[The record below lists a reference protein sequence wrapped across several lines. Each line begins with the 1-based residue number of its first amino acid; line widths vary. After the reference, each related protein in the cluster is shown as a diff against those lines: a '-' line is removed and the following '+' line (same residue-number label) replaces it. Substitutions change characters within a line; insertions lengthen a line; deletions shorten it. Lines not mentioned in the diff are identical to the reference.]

1 MAPVTDLPYRLPSGV
16 AFLWADRDLGVD
28 ELKPFCRDS
37 NTTVIGPGLLA
48 FVPDQHGPEVF
59 ESALLACR
67 RLFQDLEGP
76 VSALVFPGILER
88 RETGLLLLSDGLV
101 DDLRKAPPLLE
112 PGVVHLTGHAAREL
126 ETPWRLR
133 GAPNYSGPSGRS
145 RTVWS
150 VHGPGDRFE
159 SWRNP
164 KVLRRSLPA
173 LRSPSYGLL
182 EEAVADSDLIRV
194 QGGLGVGKTRVVAE
208 TLRSRSCLWSR
219 CWRARRERP
228 SIAEQVA
235 HQLIEQQSWR
245 SDLLDPDL
253 QHRLFATWPE
263 PLDEDER
270 NQVRAAV
277 LRCVEEVTSADA
289 VTLVVDDA
297 HRLEEGERSW
307 LFELH
312 GTGHARLVLVG
323 RGASW
328 LDLERSDRITVSPL
342 DEELRQSHLRHLLE
356 GLSIPKPVEQS
367 FLDACR
373 GNPFASEEG
382 LHNLVRRRLLRE
394 NYGNFFFNGT
404 KDARYLPTARLD
416 RHLLSEGLRTE
427 SLTSCFRVSAAGRPI
442 AVDLLAP
449 EDTAV
454 TDVADRLLQA
464 GLVRPT
470 RRDGI
475 ECVEPAV
482 PAFGHGFRQCLEEHV
497 AERLR
502 EECADAM
509 VPRGTADQSWQR
521 YQSLRGTS
529 QSPKALLEALS
540 APRSTRPEGPA
551 LFEALS
557 EELARGDGKL
567 DRRTE
572 FEFLWVFLPLA
583 RKTGRTDNLLDHLER
598 ALKLCPPADPR
609 RMALL
614 AMHSE
619 ESLVQG
625 SLEHAEEKAVEGLNL
640 ARKQDPARQSVLLLQ
655 LGKVL
660 QRQDRHP
667 EAKRLLLDLLRTVN
681 REANPSQVATCHFH
695 LGNIYMQEQDFET
708 ALEHHQLALERRREH
723 GTPTTVGQSLCS
735 LASLNNS
742 VGNYANSLD
751 LYQQALDV
759 LAKGAEPFERAFP
772 LVGIGKTLGRLGDFE
787 QATAPLQ
794 EALELRTQRGDK
806 IGTEI
811 SRLALANNDLDLG
824 RLEDAITKARHVLFR
839 MTIIG
844 SRRYKADAE
853 YLLGIL
859 LFRGGKT
866 ADAFQHLQDA
876 AHQHQQIGVEV
887 AGLFD
892 EAMALEACI
901 ELGNAKG
908 IELRTQ
914 ILGERL
920 ATAPYPELGERLDLR
935 LYYGWAYQQEHGD
948 RAGDPKVP
956 LGRAYAEIERKAAM
970 LEPERRESF
979 LGRVADNNSVV
990 ELATEH
996 GITDAKRLR
1005 KLVSQQQE
1013 PAAL

>member
-1 MAPVTDLPYRLPSGV
+1 MAPVADLPYRLPSGV
-16 AFLWADRDLGVD
+16 AFLWGDHELTADQWSS
-28 ELKPFCRDS
+28 FCRDS
-37 NTTVIGPGLLA
+37 ATTVIGPGLLA
-48 FVPDQHGPEVF
+48 FLPDQHGPEVF
-59 ESALLACR
+59 ESALIFCR
-67 RLFQDLEGP
+67 RILQEFDGGL
-76 VSALVFPGILER
+76 SALIFPGILER
-88 RETGLLLLSDGLV
+88 REAGLLLLSDGLV
-101 DDLRKAPPLLE
+101 DDLRKAPPRLE

-159 SWRNP
+159 NWRNP

-173 LRSPSYGLL
+173 LRSPSYKLL
-182 EEAVADSDLIRV
+182 EEAVGDSDLIRV

-208 TLRSRSCLWSR
+208 TLRSRSCLWAR

-228 SIAEQVA
+228 SVAEQVA

-245 SDLLDPDL
+245 ADLLDADL
-253 QHRLFATWPE
+253 QDRLFATWPT
-263 PLDEDER
+263 PLEDDER
-270 NQVRAAV
+270 AQVRQAV
-277 LRCVEEVTSADA
+277 LRCVDEVTSADEM
-289 VTLVVDDA
+289 TLVVDDA
-297 HRLEEGERSW
+297 HRLEDFDRQW
-307 LFELH
+307 LLELH
-312 GTGHARLVLVG
+312 GSGHVRLVLVG

-328 LDLERSDRITVSPL
+328 LDLERSDRVTVAPL
-342 DEELRQSHLRHLLE
+342 SEDQRQQHMHNLLD
-356 GLSIPKPVEQS
+356 GLSIPKPVEES
-367 FLDACR
+367 FLEACR
-373 GNPFASEEG
+373 GNPFAAEEG

-404 KDARYLPTARLD
+404 KDALYLPTARLD

-427 SLTSCFRVSAAGRPI
+427 GLGACLRMAAAGRPL
-442 AVDLLAP
+442 ALDLLSGDHS
-449 EDTAV
+449 EVVDV
-454 TDVADRLLQA
+454 TERLLQS
-464 GLVRPT
+464 GLARPVRN
-470 RRDGI
+470 DGI
-475 ECVEPAV
+475 DCVEPGV

-502 EECADAM
+502 EECAEAM
-509 VPRGTADQSWQR
+509 VPRGGPDQSWQR
-521 YQSLRGTS
+521 YQGLRGTP
-529 QSPKALLEALS
+529 QSSKALLEVLAG
-540 APRSTRPEGPA
+540 PRATRPETAP
-551 LFEALS
+551 LFEALT
-557 EELARGDGKL
+557 EELTRGEGKL
-567 DRRTE
+567 DRSTE
-572 FEFLWVFLPLA
+572 FEFLWAFLPLA
-583 RKTGRTDNLLDHLER
+583 RRTGRTENLLDHLER
-598 ALKLCPPADPR
+598 ALKLCPPADQR

-614 AMHSE
+614 ALHSE

-681 REANPSQVATCHFH
+681 QEASPAQVATCHFH
-695 LGNIYMQEQDFET
+695 LGNIYMQDQDFET
-708 ALEHHQLALERRREH
+708 ALEHHQRALERRREH
-723 GTPTTVGQSLCS
+723 GTPTAVGQSLCS

-742 VGNYANSLD
+742 VGNYSNSLD
-751 LYQQALDV
+751 LYQQALQV
-759 LAKGAEPFERAFP
+759 LEKGAEPFERAFP
-772 LVGIGKTLGRLGDFE
+772 LVGIGKTLGRLGEFE
-787 QATAPLQ
+787 SATAPLE

-811 SRLALANNDLDLG
+811 SRLALATNDMDLG
-824 RLEDAITKARHVLFR
+824 RLEEAVTKARHVLFR

-853 YLLGIL
+853 YLLGVL

-866 ADAFQHLQDA
+866 SDAFQHLQDA
-876 AHQHQQIGVEV
+876 AHQHQQIGIEIP
-887 AGLFD
+887 GLFD

-901 ELGNAKG
+901 DLGNSKG

-935 LYYGWAYQQEHGD
+935 LFYGWAFQQEHGD

-956 LGRAYAEIERKAAM
+956 LGRAWAEIERKAAM
-970 LEPERRESF
+970 LEPERRENY
-979 LGRVADNNSVV
+979 LRRVADNRSVV

-996 GITDAKRLR
+996 GITNEKRVDRLLSR
-1005 KLVSQQQE
+1005 RQE
-1013 PAAL
+1013 PATL